1 MWVRLWVTLLLLSA
15 PGLMAPGLSGAG
27 LLPRNEDLLTTES
40 KHFRFI
46 FQESLKARVP
56 ALMQDFEDAYT
67 GLNPVFNWV
76 PREKVMVLFSDA
88 LDNHN
93 GWATVYPH
101 PTILIYAADAQPG
114 STIYEPGDYLRR
126 TIFHEYAHILS
137 LDSQYGVDNV
147 LTNIFGHVLPVAGDP
162 LSALL
167 ALFSASPG
175 TLAPDWYQEG
185 LATWIETEF
194 VGPGRG
200 RNSLVDMIMRMAV
213 NENRLLS
220 PTQWNSRY
228 PEWPYG
234 SVVYFYGL
242 KTMQHAQEQYG
253 PGQPGEPERNIPG
266 ELSDSLSHS
275 IAFSFNRRAKPIVK
289 KKFSHL
295 AHDAMT
301 AERKRQRTQIE
312 QLETRPLTPIQR
324 LTQRGLLVSEPT
336 FGPEGQT
343 IYFSGGPQAAR
354 ASLYRYD
361 RRTGQTAKLSAART
375 HVTLTGITP
384 SPDRQ
389 ALFYTRLDVTGND
402 RLWNE
407 LYRYGIRDDRHT
419 VVTYKGRYRYPTIH
433 PNGTAMAAVRVA
445 AGLQHLMEVPLA
457 QAGDV
462 MAERHYV
469 RAEPERTIIDPVYSP
484 DGRSLLY
491 ISADENGSTLRQIEL
506 ENGTDQAILHGQGI
520 IMSPTFHPSGDYLV
534 FSGNQNGV
542 YNLYR
547 LPFPAGPTAT
557 AEPITHVLGGLF
569 SPDFSPDGAHL
580 AAVGYDSHGYFLTVL
595 DTAALQPLG
604 HPLPVIRADWQ
615 ALSAHQHPTP
625 SSESVPPA
633 GEQELALRP
642 YHSLSGFGFDFWS
655 PWLTASS
662 ESISG
667 GIAASFSD
675 PTQDQQLFGLVGG
688 ESEFGTPV
696 GLAAYRYSGWNPAI
710 TLYGRYLV
718 QSYND
723 LVLDNQNHFFDYD
736 ETVGEVGIAA
746 TYHRLRADW
755 RSQFTLGY
763 QYTHRQVIE
772 ASADDYAGRVLRT
785 DNLFEGNESALW
797 AQVVFA
803 NFTTFPRSHSPEDG
817 RYLAAVVEGSTDVL
831 GSELNRVRLRGDGA
845 EYISLPWANYH
856 VLKLEVT
863 AGAGVGDETAQG
875 SFGLG
880 GLGGLLFNTGFG
892 LSRNV
897 SLRGYTSNE
906 QVGDY
911 VIKAGIAYRFPVF
924 ALYRGV
930 STTLP
935 FYLQQ
940 SFIEVFYEGGTAW
953 DDDGPNETKWLN
965 SMGVE
970 FNMSMT
976 LFRFIDVAPGLGV
989 AYAPDRDPRRFD
1001 PDDDVQVYL
1010 TIKGA
1015 INF

>member
-1 MWVRLWVTLLLLSA
+1 MWVRLWVVMVLFIA
-15 PGLMAPGLSGAG
+15 PGLIAPGRPDAG
-27 LLPRNEDLLTTES
+27 LFPHNEDLLTTES

-46 FQESLKARVP
+46 FQESLKDRVP
-56 ALMQDFEDAYT
+56 ALMKDFEDAYAV
-67 GLNPVFNWV
+67 LNPVLNWV
-76 PREKVMVLFSDA
+76 PQEKVTVLFSDA
-88 LDNHN
+88 LDTHN

-101 PTILIYAADAQPG
+101 PTILIYAAEAQPG

-126 TIFHEYAHILS
+126 TIFHEYAHLLS
-137 LDSQYGVDNV
+137 LDSQYGVDKV
-147 LTNIFGHVLPVAGDP
+147 LRNIFGHVLPVAGDP

-175 TLAPDWYQEG
+175 TLAPGWYKEG

-200 RNSLVDMIMRMAV
+200 RNTLVDMIMRMAV
-213 NENRLLS
+213 KENRLLS
-220 PTQWNSRY
+220 PKKWNARY

-234 SVVYFYGL
+234 SVIYFYGL
-242 KTMQHAQEQYG
+242 KTMQYAQETYG
-253 PGQPGEPERNIPG
+253 QGEPERNIPG

-275 IAFSFNRRAKPIVK
+275 IAFSFNRRAKPVVN
-289 KKFSHL
+289 KKFSQL

-301 AERKRQRTQIE
+301 AERKRQRARIQ
-312 QLETRPLTPIQR
+312 QLETHPLIPIRR
-324 LTQRGLLVSEPT
+324 LTEPGLLVSEPT

-343 IYFSGGPQAAR
+343 IYFSGGPEAAR

-407 LYRYGIRDDRHT
+407 LYRYDLRDGRRTT
-419 VVTYKGRYRYPTIH
+419 VTQKGRYRYPTIH
-433 PNGTAMAAVRVA
+433 PNGATMAAIRVA
-445 AGLQHLMEVPLA
+445 AGLQHLVEVPLA

-462 MAERHYV
+462 AAERRYV
-469 RAEPERTIIDPVYSP
+469 RTEPERSLVDPVYSP
-484 DGRSLLY
+484 DGRYLLY
-491 ISADENGSTLRQIEL
+491 ISADKNGSTLRQIDL
-506 ENGTDQAILHGQGI
+506 ASGTDQAILHRPGI
-520 IMSPTFHPSGDYLV
+520 IISPTFHPSGDYLV

-547 LPFPAGPTAT
+547 LPFPAGPTSA

-569 SPDFSPDGAHL
+569 SPDFSPDGAQL
-580 AAVGYDSHGYFLTVL
+580 AAVGYDSHGFFLTVI
-595 DTAALQPLG
+595 DTEALQPLG
-604 HPLPVIRADWQ
+604 HPLPVILADWQ
-615 ALSAHQHPTP
+615 TLSANQSPTSP
-625 SSESVPPA
+625 RETAPPA
-633 GEQELALRP
+633 SEKALDVRP
-642 YHSLSGFGFDFWS
+642 YHSLSGIRFDFWS
-655 PWLTASS
+655 PLFT
-662 ESISG
+662 ISG
-667 GIAASFSD
+667 DEIAWGVAASFSD
-675 PTQDQQLFGLVGG
+675 PSQDQQLFGLVGG
-688 ESEFGTPV
+688 ESEFGTPI
-696 GLAAYRYSGWNPAI
+696 GFAAYRYSGWNPAI
-710 TLYGRYLV
+710 TLYGGHRV

-723 LVLDNQNHFFDYD
+723 LVLDTQNNFFDYD

-746 TYHRLRADW
+746 THHRLRADW
-755 RSQFTLGY
+755 VRQFTLGY
-763 QYTHRQVIE
+763 QYTHRQVIDE
-772 ASADDYAGRVLRT
+772 SADDYAGRVLRT
-785 DNLFEGNESALW
+785 DTLFEGHESALW

-803 NFTTFPRSHSPEDG
+803 NVTAFPRSHSVEDG
-817 RYLAAVVEGSTDVL
+817 RYLSAVVEGATKVL
-831 GSELNRVRLRGDGA
+831 GSDLNRVRLRGDGA
-845 EYISLPWANYH
+845 EYISLPWANH
-856 VLKLEVT
+856 HILKLEVT
-863 AGAGVGDETAQG
+863 AGAGFGDETAQG

-880 GLGGLLFNTGFG
+880 GLGGLLENTGFG

-911 VIKAGIAYRFPVF
+911 VVKAGIAYRFPVF
-924 ALYRGV
+924 SVYRGV

-953 DDDGPNETKWLN
+953 DNDGPNDEKNWLN

-970 FNMSMT
+970 FNMSIT
-976 LFRFIDVAPGLGV
+976 IFRFVDIAPGLGV
-989 AYAPDRDPRRFD
+989 AYTPDRDSRRFD

-1010 TIKGA
+1010 TIRGA
-1015 INF
+1015 VNF